1 MYVFLCV
8 FGYYVSCDVL
18 CCAERHYGRAGQ
30 AACVVEA
37 QGERASLSCVCV
49 CSLSLSLCP
58 SRPVFLCKD
67 V

>member
-30 AACVVEA
+30 AAYVVEA
-37 QGERASLSCVCV
+37 QGEQASLSCVCV
-49 CSLSLSLCP
+49 LSLSLSVPP
-58 SRPVFLCKD
+58 SLSFYVRMCE
-67 V
+67 